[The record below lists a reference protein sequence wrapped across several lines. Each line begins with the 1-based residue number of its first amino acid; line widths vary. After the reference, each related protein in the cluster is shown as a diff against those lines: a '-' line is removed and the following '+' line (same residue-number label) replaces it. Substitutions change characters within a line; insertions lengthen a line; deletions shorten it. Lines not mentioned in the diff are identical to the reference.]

1 MCLFY
6 QAAEFLDIPDLFCH
20 IKVLMKNEAEA
31 NEENKDKEVISEM
44 PVRQPFI
51 SLGYNFYLSNLQN
64 FYFLRR

>member
-1 MCLFY
+1 MCLLN

-51 SLGYNFYLSNLQN
+51 SLG
-64 FYFLRR
+64 